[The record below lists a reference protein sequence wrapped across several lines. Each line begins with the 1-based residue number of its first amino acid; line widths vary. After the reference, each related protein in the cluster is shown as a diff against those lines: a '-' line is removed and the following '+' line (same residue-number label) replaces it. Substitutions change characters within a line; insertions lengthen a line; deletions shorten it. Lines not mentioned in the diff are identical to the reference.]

1 MEDVSPGIEMSA
13 QHADR
18 ISVQLQNPG
27 FCRES
32 KKSQVQENAR
42 EREKKESASGRYFPA
57 ATCDSFR
64 SGTIEANA
72 SLVMFSCASFR

>member
-1 MEDVSPGIEMSA
+1 MPIEFLCNY
-13 QHADR
+13 R
-18 ISVQLQNPG
+18 ILG
-27 FCRES
+27 FAERE
-32 KKSQVQENAR
+32 KSQVQENAR

-72 SLVMFSCASFR
+72 SLVMFSCASFK